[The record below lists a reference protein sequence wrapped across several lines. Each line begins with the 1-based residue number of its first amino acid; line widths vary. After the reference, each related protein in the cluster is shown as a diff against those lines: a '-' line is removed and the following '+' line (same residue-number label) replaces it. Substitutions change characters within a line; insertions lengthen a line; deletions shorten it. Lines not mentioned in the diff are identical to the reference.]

1 MALMKAHTRCG
12 DVLGVRGNNPAFT
25 VFKGVPYA
33 APPVGELRFM
43 PPAAHEPWE
52 GVRVCD
58 DFGPTPIE
66 NLAEHIGNY
75 EKEFYSVQM
84 PISEDCLRLHI
95 WTPANA
101 AGEDLPVMVWC
112 HGGGYSRGY
121 AYEMEFDGEA
131 ICKRG
136 CILVSV
142 GYRLGAL
149 GFLAHPFLSKRSG
162 CGRSGNY
169 GSLDQIFALQWVR
182 DNIRQFGGNPDNVT
196 IFGQS
201 AGGGAMRTML
211 ASPLARGLFHRTI
224 VQSAGG
230 IGPGLPEGF
239 MAGDEAC
246 GAKLVAS
253 LGWRPE
259 ELLTRS
265 AEEIYFK
272 LLDAAYEQGMPM
284 VFRPTIDGYVLT
296 QSANEAINK
305 GDVAPVPI
313 MCGAVAGD
321 GARALDKYKTSPDFE
336 KIRSV
341 ISAVDTV
348 SWGYVYGKRGQNPV
362 YTYYFDRQLPGD
374 DWGKTS
380 FHSCEL
386 WYTFGTLNRCW
397 RPFTG
402 YDYELSAAMTDYWTN
417 FAKNGDPNGDP
428 GGDPNSDPGN
438 APTGGNLP
446 QWRPFSPETPDTM
459 NFGNERIAVKN
470 YLANPVGARL
480 VKENLDAV
488 GIQQ

>member
-1 MALMKAHTRCG
+1 MALMKAKTRCG
-12 DVLGVRGNNPAFT
+12 TVVGVRGNNPSFT
-25 VFKGVPYA
+25 VFKGIPYA
-33 APPVGELRFM
+33 APPVGELRFC
-43 PPAAHEPWE
+43 PPAAHEPWSDE
-52 GVRVCD
+52 MLCNG
-58 DFGPTPIE
+58 FGPTPIE
-66 NLAEHIGNY
+66 DLSEHIGDY
-75 EKEFYSVQM
+75 GKEFYSVQM

-95 WTPANA
+95 WTPAA
-101 AGEDLPVMVWC
+101 ASGENLPVMVWY

-162 CGRSGNY
+162 NGRSGNY

-182 DNIRQFGGNPDNVT
+182 DNIREFGGNPDNVT

-239 MAGDEAC
+239 LAGDEAC
-246 GAKLVAS
+246 GSKLVAS
-253 LGWRPE
+253 LGWKPE
-259 ELLTRS
+259 ELITRP
-265 AEEIYFK
+265 AQDIYFK
-272 LLDAAYEQGMPM
+272 LLDAAYEAGMPM
-284 VFRPTIDGYVLT
+284 VFRPTIDNYLLT
-296 QSANEAINK
+296 RSANESINY
-305 GDVAPVPI
+305 GDVADVPI

-321 GARALDKYKTSPDFE
+321 GGRRNLEKYKENPEFE
-336 KIRSV
+336 EIRRMAP
-341 ISAVDTV
+341 AVDTMT
-348 SWGYVYGKRGQNPV
+348 WGYVYDHLKKKTV
-362 YTYYFDRQLPGD
+362 YSYYFDRQLPGD

-386 WYTFGTLNRCW
+386 WYTFGTLYRSW

-402 YDYELSAAMTDYWTN
+402 YDYELSSMMTDYWTN
-417 FAKNGDPNGDP
+417 FAKNGNPNGV
-428 GGDPNSDPGN
+428 G
-438 APTGGNLP
+438 LP
-446 QWRPFSPETPDTM
+446 QWNAFSSETPETM
-459 NFGNERIAVKN
+459 NFGNEKVEAHN
-470 YLANPVGARL
+470 YFINSAIRELIE
-480 VKENLDAV
+480 ENTRAA
-488 GIQQ
+488 GIII